1 MSEDDAE
8 GVANPVTTAE
18 ERLTAQR
25 DRYVEC
31 VRKSWQGHERELLI
45 SLVRALDVAAYIH
58 RFAGSSVDGEP
69 GMRLRGAATALRP
82 FLEAVRNMPG
92 PIPWFPSNPQL
103 TPAFDN
109 HLLDCGRFAIA
120 IRLAAMERYG
130 MATTKIVSEDRILI
144 DVISD
149 AEERAELEA
158 QHAAIDRASVAMR
171 VRWPNLAPEL
181 PEVRRR
187 LTRYGRTHM
196 NWFITYDNDQFL
208 VDHYR
213 TQARIQAA
221 GVVEAE
227 ALPASGMIGG
237 RPFSDWSE
245 ASTAAYGTV
254 LHHIDAAGRLRER
267 KPKLNM
273 RDLLTI
279 YARRD
284 DIVEVL
290 VERGNDRLRALQ
302 LMAGLTL
309 DAEGAASSEARHE
322 IPLPYYIDA
331 GKHFVLLPMFGG
343 LMNPHAG
350 LLDFLRRTY
359 RGDWD
364 KIVDG
369 RENVFREDLRRLLPE
384 PRYKVLEKGLKLRR
398 KDKSTLTD
406 ADAVVLDRQTGVVV
420 FVQMKWYDAYGFSLA
435 ERDSRR
441 ENLLTKGNEWVD
453 KVYGWIDGRTCAEIS
468 RTYGWGEAAD
478 SPPQLLVMARHSSR
492 FTGETR
498 YDTRASWT
506 SWHALTEEMSDPAC
520 DGFVAAI
527 VRSRRRTIRRG
538 DPSGTTIIEVPGM
551 TVEVRAWQS

>member
-1 MSEDDAE
+1 M
-8 GVANPVTTAE
+8 TTAE
-18 ERLTAQR
+18 KRLIAQR
-25 DRYVEC
+25 DRYIEC
-31 VRKSWQGHERELLI
+31 IRKSWRGYERELLI
-45 SLVRALDVAAYIH
+45 SLVRGLDVAAYVH
-58 RFAGSSVDGEP
+58 HFGGSSVGGEP
-69 GMRLRGAATALRP
+69 GIRLRGAATALRP
-82 FLEAVRNMPG
+82 FLEAVRNKPG

-109 HLLDCGRFAIA
+109 HLLACGHFSLA

-130 MATTKIVSEDRILI
+130 MATTRIVSDDRILI
-144 DVISD
+144 EVISD
-149 AEERAELEA
+149 AEEYAELKA
-158 QHAAIDRASVAMR
+158 QRAAVDRASAAMR
-171 VRWPNLAPEL
+171 ARWPNLAAEL
-181 PEVRRR
+181 TEVRRR
-187 LTRYGRTHM
+187 LTRYGRMHM
-196 NWFITYDNDQFL
+196 GWFIAYDNDQFL

-237 RPFSDWSE
+237 RAFSDWSE

-254 LHHIDAAGRLRER
+254 LHHIDAAGRLRQR
-267 KPKLNM
+267 KPKLNV

-290 VERGNDRLRALQ
+290 VERGNDHLRAQQ

-309 DAEGAASSEARHE
+309 DAEGAASSEERHE

-331 GKHFVLLPMFGG
+331 GEHFVLLPMFGG

-364 KIVDG
+364 RIVDG

-420 FVQMKWYDAYGFSLA
+420 FVQMKWYDVYGFSLA

-453 KVYGWIDGRTCAEIS
+453 KVHNWIDGRTCAEIS
-468 RTYGWGEAAD
+468 RAYGWGEAAD
-478 SPPQLLVMARHSSR
+478 SAPQLLVMARHSSQ
-492 FTGETR
+492 FAGETR

-506 SWHALTEEMSDPAC
+506 SWHALTEEMNDSAC

-527 VRSRRRTIRRG
+527 VPGRRRKLSRDNPIDT
-538 DPSGTTIIEVPGM
+538 SIIEIPGM
-551 TVEVRAWQS
+551 TVEVRTARQR

>member
-1 MSEDDAE
+1 M
-8 GVANPVTTAE
+8 TTAE
-18 ERLTAQR
+18 KRLIAQR
-25 DRYVEC
+25 DRYVDC
-31 VRKSWQGHERELLI
+31 VRKSWRGYERELLI
-45 SLVRALDVAAYIH
+45 SLVRALDVAAYNH
-58 RFAGSSVDGEP
+58 RVAKSCNDKEAGL
-69 GMRLRGAATALRP
+69 RLRGAATVLRP
-82 FLEAVRNMPG
+82 FLEAVRGMPG

-109 HLLDCGRFAIA
+109 HLLACGHFAIA

-130 MATTKIVSEDRILI
+130 IATTKLVSEDEILI
-144 DVISD
+144 EVISD
-149 AEERAELEA
+149 AEERVEVEA
-158 QHAAIDRASVAMR
+158 GHAANDRACTEMR
-171 VRWPNLAPEL
+171 ARWPDLATDI

-187 LTRYGRTHM
+187 LTRYGRADKG
-196 NWFITYDNDQFL
+196 WFIAYDNDQFL

-213 TQARIQAA
+213 AQAQIQAA

-227 ALPASGMIGG
+227 ALPATGLIGG

-245 ASTAAYGTV
+245 ASTAAYGAV
-254 LHHIDAAGRLRER
+254 LHHIDAAGRLRQR
-267 KPKLNM
+267 KPELNM

-284 DIVEVL
+284 DIVDVL
-290 VERGNDRLRALQ
+290 MERGDDRLRALQ

-309 DAEGAASSEARHE
+309 DAEGAASSEERHE
-322 IPLPYYIDA
+322 IPLPYYVDA
-331 GKHFVLLPMFGG
+331 GEHFVLLPMFGG
-343 LMNPHAG
+343 LMNPHAS
-350 LLDFLRRTY
+350 LLDHLRRTY
-359 RGDWD
+359 RTDWD

-420 FVQMKWYDAYGFSLA
+420 FVQMKWYDVHGFSLA

-441 ENLLTKGNEWVD
+441 ENLLTNGNEWVE
-453 KVYGWIDGRTCAEIS
+453 KVHGWIDGRSCAEIS

-478 SPPQLLVMARHSSR
+478 SSPQLLVMARHSSQ
-492 FTGETR
+492 FAGETR

-506 SWHALTEEMSDPAC
+506 SWHALTEEMYDPAC

-527 VRSRRRTIRRG
+527 ARSRRRKLRRD

-551 TVEVRAWQS
+551 TVEVRTRES

>member
-1 MSEDDAE
+1 M
-8 GVANPVTTAE
+8 TAE
-18 ERLTAQR
+18 KRLVAQR
-25 DRYVEC
+25 NRYVEC
-31 VRKSWQGHERELLI
+31 IRKSWRGYERELLI

-58 RFAGSSVDGEP
+58 HFGGSFVGGEP

-103 TPAFDN
+103 TSAFDN
-109 HLLDCGRFAIA
+109 HLLNCGRFSIA

-130 MATTKIVSEDRILI
+130 MATTTVVGDDRILI
-144 DVISD
+144 EVISD
-149 AEERAELEA
+149 AEEYTELKAQRAA
-158 QHAAIDRASVAMR
+158 VDRASAAMR
-171 VRWPNLAPEL
+171 ARWPNLAAEL

-196 NWFITYDNDQFL
+196 NWFIAYDNDQFL

-227 ALPASGMIGG
+227 ALPATGIIGG

-254 LHHIDAAGRLRER
+254 LHHIDAAARLRQR

-290 VERGNDRLRALQ
+290 VERGNDQLRAQQ

-309 DAEGAASSEARHE
+309 DAEGAAISEERHE
-322 IPLPYYIDA
+322 IPLPYYIDT
-331 GKHFVLLPMFGG
+331 GEHFVLLPMFGG

-364 KIVDG
+364 RIVDG
-369 RENVFREDLRRLLPE
+369 RENIFREDLRRLLPE

-441 ENLLTKGNEWVD
+441 ENLLTNGNHWVD
-453 KVYGWIDGRTCAEIS
+453 KVHGWIDGRTCAEIA
-468 RTYGWGEAAD
+468 RVYGWGEAAD
-478 SPPQLLVMARHSSR
+478 APPELLVMARHSTS
-492 FTGETR
+492 FAGETR
-498 YDTRASWT
+498 YDPRASWIN
-506 SWHALTEEMSDPAC
+506 WHALTEAIHDPSC
-520 DGFVAAI
+520 DGFIAAI
-527 VRSRRRTIRRG
+527 TQNRSEQQKRIH
-538 DPSGTTIIEVPGM
+538 SGGVTIIEVPGIS
-551 TVEVRAWQS
+551 VEVRTSG

>member
-1 MSEDDAE
+1 M
-8 GVANPVTTAE
+8 TAE
-18 ERLTAQR
+18 KRLIAQR

-31 VRKSWQGHERELLI
+31 IHKSWRGYERELLI

-58 RFAGSSVDGEP
+58 HFGGSSVGGEP
-69 GMRLRGAATALRP
+69 GIRLRGAATALRP
-82 FLEAVRNMPG
+82 LLEAVRNKPG

-109 HLLDCGRFAIA
+109 HLLACGHFSLA

-130 MATTKIVSEDRILI
+130 MATARIVSNDRILI
-144 DVISD
+144 EVISD
-149 AEERAELEA
+149 AEEYAELKV
-158 QHAAIDRASVAMR
+158 QRAAVDRASAAMR
-171 VRWPNLAPEL
+171 ARWPNLATEL
-181 PEVRRR
+181 PEVRQR

-196 NWFITYDNDQFL
+196 GWFIAYDNDQFL

-213 TQARIQAA
+213 TQARIKAA

-227 ALPASGMIGG
+227 ALPAAGMIGG
-237 RPFSDWSE
+237 RPFSDWSD

-254 LHHIDAAGRLRER
+254 LHHIDAAGRLRQR

-290 VERGNDRLRALQ
+290 VERGNDQLRAQQ

-309 DAEGAASSEARHE
+309 DAEGAAISEERHE

-331 GKHFVLLPMFGG
+331 GEHFVLLPMFGG

-364 KIVDG
+364 RIVDG

-406 ADAVVLDRQTGVVV
+406 ADAVVLDRQTGIVV
-420 FVQMKWYDAYGFSLA
+420 FVQMKWYDVYGFSLA

-453 KVYGWIDGRTCAEIS
+453 KVHKWIDGRTCAEIS

-478 SPPQLLVMARHSSR
+478 SAPQLLVMARHSSQ

-506 SWHALTEEMSDPAC
+506 SWHALTEEMNDAAC
-520 DGFVAAI
+520 DGFSAAI
-527 VRSRRRTIRRG
+527 AASRTRKLDRN
-538 DPSGTTIIEVPGM
+538 DSGGTSIIEVPGI
-551 TVEVRAWQS
+551 TVEVRTAARSPSG

>member
-1 MSEDDAE
+1 
-8 GVANPVTTAE
+8 VTTAE
-18 ERLTAQR
+18 EWLTAQR
-25 DRYVEC
+25 GRYVDG
-31 VRKSWQGHERELLI
+31 VRKSWLGYERELLI
-45 SLVRALDVAAYIH
+45 SLARALDVAAYNH
-58 RFAGSSVDGEP
+58 RVAKNVSDQEAVI
-69 GMRLRGAATALRP
+69 RLRGAATALRP
-82 FLEAVRNMPG
+82 ILEAVHGMPG
-92 PIPWFPSNPQL
+92 PIPWGPSLPRYI
-103 TPAFDN
+103 PAFDN
-109 HLLDCGRFAIA
+109 YLLACGRFAAA

-130 MATTKIVSEDRILI
+130 VATTKFVSEDRILI
-144 DVISD
+144 EVISD
-149 AEERAELEA
+149 AEERAEVEA
-158 QHAAIDRASVAMR
+158 GHAANDRARTAMLA
-171 VRWPNLAPEL
+171 RWPDLTAEV

-187 LTRYGRTHM
+187 LTRYGRADKG
-196 NWFITYDNDQFL
+196 WFIAYDNDQFL

-213 TQARIQAA
+213 VQAQIQAA

-227 ALPASGMIGG
+227 ALPATGLIGG
-237 RPFSDWSE
+237 RPFSDWSG
-245 ASTAAYGTV
+245 ASTAAYGAV
-254 LHHIDAAGRLRER
+254 LHHIDAAGQLRER

-273 RDLLTI
+273 RDMLTI

-309 DAEGAASSEARHE
+309 DAEGAASSEDRHE
-322 IPLPYYIDA
+322 VPLPYYIDA
-331 GKHFVLLPMFGG
+331 GEHFVLLPVFGG

-350 LLDFLRRTY
+350 LLDHLRRTY

-369 RENVFREDLRRLLPE
+369 REDVFREDLRRLLPE
-384 PRYKVLEKGLKLRR
+384 PRYKVLEKGLRLRR

-406 ADAVVLDRQTGVVV
+406 ADAVVLDRRTGVVV
-420 FVQMKWYDAYGFSLA
+420 FVQMKWYDVYGFSLA

-453 KVYGWIDGRTCAEIS
+453 KVHGWIDGRTCAEIS

-478 SPPQLLVMARHSSR
+478 SAPKLLVMARHSSQ
-492 FTGETR
+492 FAGETR

-506 SWHALTEEMSDPAC
+506 SWHALTEEMHDPAC

-527 VRSRRRTIRRG
+527 ARSRRRKLRRG

-551 TVEVRAWQS
+551 TVEVRTTGQS

>member
-1 MSEDDAE
+1 M
-8 GVANPVTTAE
+8 TAE
-18 ERLTAQR
+18 KRLIVQR
-25 DRYVEC
+25 DRYVTG
-31 VRKSWQGHERELLI
+31 VRESWRGYEREMLI
-45 SLVRALDVAAYIH
+45 SLVRALDIAAYIH
-58 RFAGSSVDGEP
+58 HFAGSPIDGEP
-69 GMRLRGAATALRP
+69 GIRLRGAATALRP
-82 FLEAVRNMPG
+82 LLEAVRNLPG
-92 PIPWFPSNPQL
+92 PIPWFRSNPQL
-103 TPAFDN
+103 APAFDK
-109 HLLDCGRFAIA
+109 HLLDCGRFSIA

-130 MATTKIVSEDRILI
+130 MATARIVSEDRILI
-144 DVISD
+144 EVISD
-149 AEERAELEA
+149 TEECAELEA
-158 QHAAIDRASVAMR
+158 QHAAVGRASAAMR
-171 VRWPNLAPEL
+171 TQWPTLAAEL
-181 PEVRRR
+181 PEVRRK

-196 NWFITYDNDQFL
+196 GWFIAYDNDQFL

-213 TQARIQAA
+213 AQARIQAA

-237 RPFSDWSE
+237 RAFSDWSE

-254 LHHIDAAGRLRER
+254 LHHIDAAGRLRQR
-267 KPKLNM
+267 KPNLNM

-290 VERGNDRLRALQ
+290 VERGNDHLRAQQ

-309 DAEGAASSEARHE
+309 DAEGAASSEERHE

-331 GKHFVLLPMFGG
+331 GEHFVLLPMFGG

-364 KIVDG
+364 RIVDG

-420 FVQMKWYDAYGFSLA
+420 FVQMKWYDVYGFNLA

-453 KVYGWIDGRTCAEIS
+453 KVHNWIDGRTCAEIS

-478 SPPQLLVMARHSSR
+478 SAPQLLVMARHSSQ
-492 FTGETR
+492 FAGETR

-506 SWHALTEEMSDPAC
+506 SWHALTEEMNDPAC

-527 VRSRRRTIRRG
+527 APGRGRKLSRDNPDDT
-538 DPSGTTIIEVPGM
+538 SIIEIPGM
-551 TVEVRAWQS
+551 TVEVRTARQR